1 MNVVPLFNMSVIVG
15 IVRIEYVSRV
25 VQLAL
30 PLLLLISIPL
40 SLFFFQELRGLHRF
54 MMEVME

>member
-40 SLFFFQELRGLHRF
+40 SFFFFQELRGLHRF